1 MLMFHTS
8 NSDSLISIYFHSVI
22 KYEKCF
28 PVIHSTLKGI
38 YFTKNFWNMVGEK
51 P

>member
-1 MLMFHTS
+1 M
-8 NSDSLISIYFHSVI
+8 

-38 YFTKNFWNMVGEK
+38 YFTKIFWNMVGEK

>member
-1 MLMFHTS
+1 MFHIS
-8 NSDSLISIYFHSVI
+8 NSDSLTSIYFYSVI
-22 KYEKCF
+22 KYDKRF
-28 PVIHSTLKGI
+28 PVIYSTLKGI